1 MAEKKVTTSDL
12 VEMKKKGEK
21 ITMLTAYDHLM
32 ASQLDDC
39 GIDLILV
46 GDSVGNVLLGY
57 ENTIPVTM
65 DEMIHHCR
73 AVTRGVKRAMVI
85 GDMPFMSY
93 QASAEEAVR
102 NAGRFLKPVPCP
114 PL

>member
-32 ASQLDDC
+32 ASQLDNC

-46 GDSVGNVLLGY
+46 GDSVGTLICCVIFFASFAGIFSSTI
-57 ENTIPVTM
+57 ENTP
-65 DEMIHHCR
+65 
-73 AVTRGVKRAMVI
+73 
-85 GDMPFMSY
+85 
-93 QASAEEAVR
+93 ASSS
-102 NAGRFLKPVPCP
+102 
-114 PL
+114 PLASSNIFKACSLSSPLTP